1 MQLLKIV
8 HCNAHLADLPHHIE
22 PLPEVPHCLLVNA
35 GAVHVVL
42 KQRSYLNKKTEEVIK
57 SIRGGFNQLFSF
69 KYTLSSIKRL
79 SKLFKSGRYETSLLL
94 LLTTSI

>member
-8 HCNAHLADLPHHIE
+8 DYIAHLADLPHHIE

-42 KQRSYLNKKTEEVIK
+42 KQSRHINKKTEEVIK
-57 SIRGGFNQLFSF
+57 SIRGAFSQLFSS
-69 KYTLSSIKRL
+69 Y
-79 SKLFKSGRYETSLLL
+79 
-94 LLTTSI
+94 